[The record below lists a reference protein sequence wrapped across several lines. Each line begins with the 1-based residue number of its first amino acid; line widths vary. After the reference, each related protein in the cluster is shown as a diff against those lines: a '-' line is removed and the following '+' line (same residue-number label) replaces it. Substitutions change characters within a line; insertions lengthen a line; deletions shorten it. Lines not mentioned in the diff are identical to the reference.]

1 MLIKHTLF
9 TTTLYR
15 IHYFLLITYTIKKL
29 LKYIW
34 ALGPLYLVS
43 FVRIPPCHY
52 FPVMGARMG
61 DHCSWWMWNQQM
73 YTAYSSAVPLTVH
86 AQWARYSKNF
96 TDVSEPQNFSTT
108 NKKQYIISDT
118 YCQCSK
124 LSVFYQVPK
133 VCVCVCV
140 CVCAH
145 VRACSPLPKMKVA
158 TYI

>member
-86 AQWARYSKNF
+86 AQWARYSKNL

-140 CVCAH
+140 RTCVRVH
-145 VRACSPLPKMKVA
+145 PYPRWR
-158 TYI
+158 